1 MTGRQLRTL
10 TTETLADRTY
20 RAVRDAIRSGE
31 LGPGEKI
38 TERGLAER
46 LSVSPTPVRDA
57 IRRLER
63 EGLLDRVGPRTTIV
77 SALEDTA
84 VQDLAEVEG
93 ALRGLV
99 ARFAARHASD
109 AQLDRL
115 DGILDEADDLLI
127 LIQRRSSQGRSV
139 DDYIGALLDT
149 VQQFNDTV
157 DTCANNPVL
166 VGLVEQTRVFSR
178 AEHRTRLLE
187 HVSAGD
193 LSALDR
199 YTYHRALVRA
209 LRDRDAEA
217 AERIVT
223 EDAREGLVGRHPIPE
238 AGSAAGSDGRD
249 PA

>member
-31 LGPGEKI
+31 LGPGAKI

-46 LSVSPTPVRDA
+46 LSVSPTPVREA

-63 EGLLDRVGPRTTIV
+63 EGLLDRTGPRTIVV

-84 VQDLAEVEG
+84 VQDLAEVEV

-127 LIQRRSSQGRSV
+127 LIQRRGSQGRPV
-139 DDYIGALLDT
+139 DDYIGTLLDT
-149 VQQFNDTV
+149 MQQFNDTV
-157 DTCANNPVL
+157 NACANNPVL

-178 AEHRTRLLE
+178 AERRTRLLE
-187 HVSAGD
+187 HISAGD

-209 LRDRDAEA
+209 LRERDARE
-217 AERIVT
+217 AERIVM
-223 EDAREGLVGRHPIPE
+223 EDARGGLAGRLPIPE
-238 AGSAAGSDGRD
+238 AEAAAEERGSA
-249 PA
+249 